1 MTKLLHRPLKA
12 FAIYALII
20 LAVSIPVYA
29 WVVDYIWVNE
39 LDENNWLTLQH
50 TKEKLEKQHFEAEE
64 LELVNRLWGQVQ
76 PGITI
81 SPAPQKQAFQDSVYE
96 VIRPNEYDT
105 DNGEDRFRG
114 LKSSIELNGKPY
126 FITIETNVEESDETF
141 MAITLVTAGFLVIL
155 VLGFMVLNRKISKS
169 SWQPFYQTLLNLRA
183 FDLSRS
189 KGLELEDTNILEF
202 QELNE
207 SLQKLVE
214 RNLAVYQQQKA
225 FTENASHE
233 LQTPIALLKSK
244 LDLLL
249 QEKGISPEISEI
261 INGIEAPLSRLS
273 RINKNLLLLAKVENQ
288 QFEQQEDIDI
298 KSAIE
303 FCISLFEDYAENEQI
318 SIYNDIQES
327 YTIQANPFLLETLLN
342 NLFSNAIRHN
352 VENGSIIL
360 KLANGTLSIY
370 NSGNSALNQ
379 DSLFKR
385 FSSSTSNKVSS
396 GLGLAIVSEVAK
408 QYGWQISYAFEK
420 DHHIFSVNFWNSDFL
435 PN

>member
-12 FAIYALII
+12 FAIYALVILII
-20 LAVSIPVYA
+20 SIPVYVY
-29 WVVDYIWVNE
+29 VVDRIWVHE

-50 TKEKLEKQHFEAEE
+50 TKEKLQSQQFKDEE
-64 LELVNRLWGQVQ
+64 LAMISRLWGEVH

-81 SPAPQKQAFQDSVYE
+81 SRTDRKAIVKDSVYQ

-105 DNGEDRFRG
+105 ENGKDRFRG
-114 LKSSIELNGKPY
+114 LKSYVKINGQTY

-141 MAITLVTAGFLVIL
+141 LAIALVTAGFLIVL
-155 VLGFMVLNRKISKS
+155 VLGFMLLNRKIAKS
-169 SWQPFYQTLLNLRA
+169 SWQPFYNTLDQLRS

-189 KGLELEDTNILEF
+189 KKLELENNNILEF

-261 INGIEAPLSRLS
+261 INSIEAPLSRLS

-288 QFEQQEDIDI
+288 QFEEQEDIDI
-298 KSAIE
+298 RSAMA
-303 FCISLFEDYAENEQI
+303 FCISLFEDYAQNEQI
-318 SIYNDIQES
+318 EVHNHIQES
-327 YTIQANPFLLETLLN
+327 YFVQANPFLLETLLN

-352 VENGSIIL
+352 LKNGSIIL
-360 KLANGTLSIY
+360 KLENGILTIL
-370 NSGNSALNQ
+370 NSGQVALDEN
-379 DSLFKR
+379 SLFQR
-385 FSSSTSNKVSS
+385 FSSSTASKVSS

-408 QYGWQISYAFEK
+408 QYGWQVSYAFEK
-420 DHHIFSVNFWNSDFL
+420 GHHIFSVNFWNSNFL

>member
-1 MTKLLHRPLKA
+1 MTKLLNRPLKV
-12 FAIYALII
+12 FVIYALII
-20 LAVSIPVYA
+20 LAISIPVYA

-50 TKEKLEKQHFEAEE
+50 TKEKLRNQHFEKEE
-64 LELVNRLWGQVQ
+64 LEIVNRLWGQVQ
-76 PGITI
+76 PGISI
-81 SPAPQKQAFQDSVYE
+81 SPAGQKQVFQDSIYQ

-114 LKSSIELNGKPY
+114 LKSYAEIGGKPY

-155 VLGFMVLNRKISKS
+155 VLGFIVLNRRISKS

-189 KGLELEDTNILEF
+189 KGLELEDTNIREF
-202 QELNE
+202 KELND

-249 QEKGISPEISEI
+249 QEKKIGPEISEI
-261 INGIEAPLSRLS
+261 ISGIEAPLSRLS

-288 QFEQQEDIDI
+288 QFAEQEDIDV
-298 KSAIE
+298 KAAMA
-303 FCISLFEDYAENEQI
+303 FCISLFEDYANNKQI
-318 SIYNDIQES
+318 RIYNEIHES
-327 YTIQANPFLLETLLN
+327 YILQANPFLLETLLN

-360 KLANGTLSIY
+360 KLENGILSLH
-370 NSGNSALNQ
+370 NSGTTALNE

-385 FSSSTSNKVSS
+385 FASSTENKISS
-396 GLGLAIVSEVAK
+396 GLGLAIVKEVAR
-408 QYGWQISYAFEK
+408 QYGWQVSYSFESN
-420 DHHIFSVNFWNSDFL
+420 HHIFSINFWNSNFL

>member
-1 MTKLLHRPLKA
+1 MTKLLDRPLKA

-20 LAVSIPVYA
+20 LVISIPVYA
-29 WVVDYIWVNE
+29 WVVDFIWVNE

-50 TKEKLEKQHFEAEE
+50 TKEKLENQHFEEEE
-64 LELVNRLWGQVQ
+64 LEIVNRLWGQVQ
-76 PGITI
+76 PGISI

-96 VIRPNEYDT
+96 VIRPNIYDT

-114 LKSSIELNGKPY
+114 LKSYAEINGKPY
-126 FITIETNVEESDETF
+126 FIVIETNVEESDETF
-141 MAITLVTAGFLVIL
+141 MAITLVTATFLVIL
-155 VLGFMVLNRKISKS
+155 VLGFIILNRRISKS
-169 SWQPFYQTLLNLRA
+169 SWQPFYQTLLKLRA

-189 KGLELEDTNILEF
+189 KGLELEDSNIQEF
-202 QELNE
+202 RELNE

-249 QEKGISPEISEI
+249 QEKEISPEISEI

-288 QFEQQEDIDI
+288 QFESQEEIDI
-298 KSAIE
+298 KSAMA
-303 FCISLFEDYAENEQI
+303 FCITLFEDYAENQRI
-318 SIYNDIQES
+318 AIYNDIRES
-327 YTIQANPFLLETLLN
+327 HLIQANPFLLETLLN

-352 VENGSIIL
+352 EEGGSIFL
-360 KLANGTLSIY
+360 KLANGRLSIH
-370 NSGNSALNQ
+370 NSGKAPLDES
-379 DSLFKR
+379 SLFER
-385 FSSSTSNKVSS
+385 FSSSTKNKVSS
-396 GLGLAIVSEVAK
+396 GLGLAIVKEIAK
-408 QYGWQISYAFEK
+408 QYNWQVSYRFENK
-420 DHHIFSVNFWNSDFL
+420 LHVFSVNF
-435 PN
+435 

>member
-1 MTKLLHRPLKA
+1 MTKLLDRPLKV

-20 LAVSIPVYA
+20 LVISIPVYA

-50 TKEKLEKQHFEAEE
+50 TKEKLQNQHFESEE
-64 LELVNRLWGQVQ
+64 LEIVNRLWGEVQ

-81 SPAPQKQAFQDSVYE
+81 SPADKKQDFQDSIYQI
-96 VIRPNEYDT
+96 IRPNIYDT

-114 LKSSIELNGKPY
+114 LKSYAEIDGQPY

-141 MAITLVTAGFLVIL
+141 MAITLVTAGFLIIL
-155 VLGFMVLNRKISKS
+155 VLGFMVLNRRISKS
-169 SWQPFYQTLLNLRA
+169 SWQPFYETLLQLRS

-189 KGLELEDTNILEF
+189 KGLELEKSNILEF
-202 QELNE
+202 EELNE

-249 QEKGISPEISEI
+249 QEKEISPEISEI

-288 QFEQQEDIDI
+288 QFEELEEIDI
-298 KSAIE
+298 KSAMT
-303 FCISLFEDYAENEQI
+303 FCISLFEDYAENQQI
-318 SIYNDIQES
+318 RIHNDIREKHFV
-327 YTIQANPFLLETLLN
+327 QANPFLLETLLN
-342 NLFSNAIRHN
+342 NLVSNAIRHN
-352 VENGSIIL
+352 SEKGSLIL
-360 KLANGTLSIY
+360 KLSNGMLSIY
-370 NSGNSALNQ
+370 NSGDSALQ
-379 DSLFKR
+379 EDSLFKR
-385 FSSSTSNKVSS
+385 FSTSTSNKISS
-396 GLGLAIVSEVAK
+396 GLGLAIVKEIAR
-408 QYGWQISYAFEK
+408 QYGWEVSYRFK
-420 DHHIFSVNFWNSDFL
+420 NKLHVFTVTF
-435 PN
+435 